1 MSNLY
6 KYIPKK
12 FDLAQMR
19 AALPIKE
26 GGLGLPP
33 NNTAMDR
40 AKAMGYTVPLWHSS
54 PSPDIHKFNRRS
66 WFADRPEISETYL
79 QKGKE
84 GSTMYPVLVNPE
96 GFAEADFGGA
106 VWNRGPEK
114 GTLGGFP
121 EDSPH
126 LDTPEER
133 AARAQ
138 FNRSMSTTDSVAR
151 LSDQYGFPGAK
162 ISNVVDRGPNF
173 WATPIEGG
181 DVHVVHDPSRIR
193 SRFAA
198 FDPFR
203 RHEYEIMA
211 SHPAAT
217 VMAAGGLSGLA
228 NKYLDQPMDMGP
240 DVARV
245 ARETGIQPMSRGE
258 ALKNAISAVPGIG
271 DALAAA
277 EGFQGAAEG
286 DWAKAGLGALAAAPI
301 MGAIKTY
308 HMTPHTFDQF
318 DLKKAKTGLGG
329 MMHGRGIYTID
340 NPEGATDWIGQLP
353 EKLQSRAK
361 VLDVNLRWPDPA
373 KEAATPLS
381 PDDYLNF
388 NDMVQNLPESIKSSI
403 FDIINSNPQLIS
415 KWNKTFIDKFSP
427 ETFPHR
433 PIGPTIKYLN
443 IEQELAKRGIPGFK
457 VGFPGESDYVTFDPS
472 YTEIIK

>member
-19 AALPIKE
+19 AALPIE
-26 GGLGLPP
+26 QGGLGLPP

-40 AKAMGYTVPLWHSS
+40 ARAMGYTVPLWHSS

-106 VWNRGPEK
+106 VWNQGPSPGK
-114 GTLGGFP
+114 LSNVP
-121 EDSPH
+121 ENSSWLAEDQWD
-126 LDTPEER
+126 L
-133 AARAQ
+133 
-138 FNRSMSTTDSVAR
+138 STTDKVAR
-151 LSDQYGFPGAK
+151 LTDQMNFPGAK
-162 ISNVVDRGPNF
+162 ISNVIDRGPNF

-245 ARETGIQPMSRGE
+245 AKETGIQPMSRGE
-258 ALKNAISAVPGIG
+258 YLKNAVSAVPGIG

-277 EGFQGAAEG
+277 EGLQGAAEG
-286 DWAKAGLGALAAAPI
+286 DWGKAGLGALAAMP
-301 MGAIKTY
+301 MLGAIKTY
-308 HMTPHTFDQF
+308 HMTPYNFEKF
-318 DLKKAKTGLGG
+318 DLSKAKRGLGG
-329 MMHGRGIYTID
+329 MMHGRGIYTTD
-340 NPEGATDWIGQLP
+340 NPEGATDWIEQLP
-353 EKLQSRAK
+353 EKLQSKAK
-361 VLDVNLRWPDPA
+361 VLDVDLQWPDPA
-373 KEAATPLS
+373 KEAVTPLS
-381 PDDYLNF
+381 PEDYPDYYQLIDD
-388 NDMVQNLPESIKSSI
+388 LPESVRSTLM
-403 FDIINSNPQLIS
+403 DLLG
-415 KWNKTFIDKFSP
+415 NKKIDLKHF
-427 ETFPHR
+427 
-433 PIGPTIKYLN
+433 GPLVQKLKL
-443 IEQELAKRGIPGFK
+443 EQELAKRGVPGVK
-457 VGFPGESDYVTFDPS
+457 VPYGTEADYITFDPS
-472 YTEIIK
+472 YTKINK